1 MYLLDTNVISEF
13 RKIDSGRIN
22 PNVLRWLESVYPD
35 DLFMSVMSL
44 MEIKIGVLQLE
55 HRKDF
60 SQAER
65 VKYWLET
72 EIEPKFRERILT
84 ITNKVALTCAEL
96 HVPNKRPT
104 NDSLIAATAIAHNYT
119 LVTRN
124 TKDFQGL
131 KVKLFNPF
139 LDENLC

>member
-22 PNVLRWLESVYPD
+22 PNVLRWLETVYPE

-72 EIEPKFRERILT
+72 EVEPKFRGRILT
-84 ITNKVALTCAEL
+84 ITNKVALTCAEF

-104 NDSLIAATAIAHNYT
+104 NDVLIAATAMAHNYT

-124 TKDFQGL
+124 TKDFQEL

-139 LDENLC
+139 LDENK